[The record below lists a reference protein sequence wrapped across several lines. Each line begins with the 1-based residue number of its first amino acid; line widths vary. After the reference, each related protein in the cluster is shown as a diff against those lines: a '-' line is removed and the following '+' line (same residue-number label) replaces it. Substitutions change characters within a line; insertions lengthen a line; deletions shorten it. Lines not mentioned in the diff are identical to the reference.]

1 MIVMIIITITSSSNL
16 SNAKILNWFVLLT
29 RVHINIKGNS
39 NRKIVVSVFH
49 IKCSQNHKFKSVVRT
64 ESVKIVWFLTKKL
77 FTKNNSF
84 KFFENESGESR
95 TPVSFEISNKA
106 TEKLRFMRQEIKI
119 WNNYTSKL
127 RVEFYKDTGAAKCSS
142 RQICIMVK
150 A

>member
-16 SNAKILNWFVLLT
+16 SNIKILGWFVLLT
-29 RVHINIKGNS
+29 RVHINSKGNS

-77 FTKNNSF
+77 FTKNYSY

-95 TPVSFEISNKA
+95 TPVSFEISKQGNW
-106 TEKLRFMRQEIKI
+106 RIKVYEA
-119 WNNYTSKL
+119 WDKNMKQLY
-127 RVEFYKDTGAAKCSS
+127 E
-142 RQICIMVK
+142 QIKRWVL
-150 A
+150 